1 VHNSSH
7 AFVLH
12 NYLSIV
18 SLISCVLCVQAV
30 GMKRD
35 LEAQVNELQGDL
47 SREQTE
53 VSRLRDHN
61 SQLRNQLSDKEN
73 KQVKVRMFCAGG
85 VPILVFVH
93 FQYVREV

>member
-1 VHNSSH
+1 M
-7 AFVLH
+7 
-12 NYLSIV
+12 
-18 SLISCVLCVQAV
+18 LCMFQAV

-35 LEAQVNELQGDL
+35 LEAQVNELQGEL

-73 KQVKVRMFCAGG
+73 KQVKVCAVQGGGG
-85 VPILVFVH
+85 VLKLSHLQTITC
-93 FQYVREV
+93 Y

>member
-1 VHNSSH
+1 M
-7 AFVLH
+7 F
-12 NYLSIV
+12 
-18 SLISCVLCVQAV
+18 QAV

-35 LEAQVNELQGDL
+35 LEAQVNELQSDI

-73 KQVKVRMFCAGG
+73 KQVKVCTVMVVSLNLYLC
-85 VPILVFVH
+85 ISK
-93 FQYVREV
+93 YY

>member
-1 VHNSSH
+1 M
-7 AFVLH
+7 F
-12 NYLSIV
+12 
-18 SLISCVLCVQAV
+18 QAV

-35 LEAQVNELQGDL
+35 LEAQVNELQSDL

-73 KQVKVRMFCAGG
+73 KQVKVCT
-85 VPILVFVH
+85 VPVVFLNLYLCISKYTVLVKMVN
-93 FQYVREV
+93 

>member
-1 VHNSSH
+1 M
-7 AFVLH
+7 
-12 NYLSIV
+12 YL
-18 SLISCVLCVQAV
+18 CCQAV

-35 LEAQVNELQGDL
+35 LEAQINELQGDI

-73 KQVKVRMFCAGG
+73 KQVKVCTVQGCPSTCICDNRMCTSRDAT
-85 VPILVFVH
+85 
-93 FQYVREV
+93 